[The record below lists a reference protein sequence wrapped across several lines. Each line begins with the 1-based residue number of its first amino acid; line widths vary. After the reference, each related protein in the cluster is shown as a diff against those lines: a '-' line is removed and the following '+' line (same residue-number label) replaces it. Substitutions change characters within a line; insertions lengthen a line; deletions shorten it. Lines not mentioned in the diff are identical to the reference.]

1 MLDPDRFNRWAPS
14 RQDLQNLD
22 PFKARDLIINCFFEA
37 QRETF
42 VRAKKTLNLQTD
54 ARSVQESVNAA
65 VRNAFREAGEDFD
78 HPSRASLQ
86 KVVQVLAAR
95 SAGWGTP
102 PDIIEYHRGHILGI
116 LGKLPD

>member
-1 MLDPDRFNRWAPS
+1 MADPKQFNRWAPS
-14 RQDLQNLD
+14 RQDLQGLD
-22 PFKARDLIINCFFEA
+22 PIKARDLIINCFFEA

-54 ARSVQESVNAA
+54 AKSVQESVSSA
-65 VRNAFREAGEDFD
+65 VRMAFREAGEDFD
-78 HPSRASLQ
+78 RPSRASLQ

-102 PDIIEYHRGHILGI
+102 PDIIEYHRGHILKI
-116 LGKLPD
+116 LDQLPA